1 MKDCVKSQKLFL
13 DALYHEL
20 NDEQQSWFDA
30 HLRKCDK
37 CSKEFAEATS
47 VIKVMNKRQ
56 LYEPDAQYWENYWAQ
71 LSNKIENVSKAVPV
85 WKEWWNSLVHILIF
99 KPKLVYNPIA
109 AVLLIAAGMFI
120 GRLFLSPEFA
130 VTEGNN
136 VIDQSILESRIHR
149 YLERSKVIL
158 SCLVNYDPAT
168 DDIYGLDLV
177 SQKEVSRDL
186 VKEAQYIGSGL
197 LYQQRDEL
205 LELILD
211 LQLILLK
218 IIQFENGG
226 NEFEIEL
233 LQSSIKNSALM
244 LKINLEEI
252 NRLTRKISS

>member
-1 MKDCVKSQKLFL
+1 MSDCVKSKKLFL

-30 HLRKCDK
+30 HLEKCNK
-37 CSKEFAEATS
+37 CAKEFAEAES
-47 VIKVMNKRQ
+47 VIKVMDKRR
-56 LYEPDAQYWENYWAQ
+56 LYEPDAQYWKNYCAR
-71 LSNKIENVSKAVPV
+71 LSNKIENVSKPVPV

-109 AVLLIAAGMFI
+109 AVLLIAVGMFI
-120 GRLFLSPEFA
+120 GREFFSPEYA
-130 VTEGNN
+130 VQEEYN
-136 VIDQSILESRIHR
+136 VPDQSVFESRIQK

-158 SCLVNYDPAT
+158 SSIVNYDPAT
-168 DDIYGLDLV
+168 DDIYGLDFS
-177 SQKEVSRDL
+177 SQKEVSRQL

-197 LYQQRDEL
+197 LYQQREEL

-211 LQLILLK
+211 LQLVLLK

-233 LQSSIKNSALM
+233 LQSGIKSSALM

-252 NRLTRKISS
+252 DRITRKGSF